1 MHTFIINTK
10 CLNSAYNELS
20 VLSVC
25 LIFRPEYVRRYCLS
39 DVTVK
44 VLCLARLLSKVTSL
58 LDVPSK
64 WNTSFPFVW
73 IRNSLATHVTIAGQL
88 FALTQNTRI
97 TERTR
102 HSQQVTSRSSLGK
115 LALKHREGRI
125 DLSEVC
131 KDSMVAITALP
142 VKEKTLIWLLK
153 M

>member
-10 CLNSAYNELS
+10 CINSAYNELS

-25 LIFRPEYVRRYCLS
+25 LIFRPEYVRRCLS

-64 WNTSFPFVW
+64 WNTSFLFVW
-73 IRNSLATHVTIAGQL
+73 TRKSHATHVTIAGQP
-88 FALTQNTRI
+88 FALTQITRI

-102 HSQQVTSRSSLGK
+102 RSQQVTSRSSLGK